1 MSEHHLLVDEC
12 LLMICTN
19 ESDLG
24 CIRSTILWR
33 HGTTTQHTKTC
44 FYEKRQK
51 SFMNMI
57 HFLFFVFFWLGHR
70 SARVYIQYRWWWQ
83 ICYVLCE
90 SNALLRWLIC
100 SHVRG
105 RGNCRKS
112 TFIIKPST
120 HKWYYI
126 LVIGIFRDIDGG
138 HNSHWHINNA
148 KHVALIL
155 IS

>member
-1 MSEHHLLVDEC
+1 MNACLWYVQMKAIWVAFVPQYCEGTAPQRNTPRRVSMKRDKNHLWIWYTFC
-12 LLMICTN
+12 
-19 ESDLG
+19 
-24 CIRSTILWR
+24 
-33 HGTTTQHTKTC
+33 
-44 FYEKRQK
+44 
-51 SFMNMI
+51 
-57 HFLFFVFFWLGHR
+57 FLFFFWLGHR